1 MNQKKQKRQL
11 SSGLRL
17 TVISIVIGGFLILF
31 NWIGQW
37 LDIEYEKEYWE
48 LTLTIVGLIVG
59 IGFMVSSVVKH
70 TDENGLK

>member
-17 TVISIVIGGFLILF
+17 TVIAIVIGGFLILF

-48 LTLTIVGLIVG
+48 ITLTIVGLIVG

>member
-1 MNQKKQKRQL
+1 MNQNKQKRQL

-17 TVISIVIGGFLILF
+17 TVVAIVIGGFLILF

-48 LTLTIVGLIVG
+48 IILTILGLIIG
-59 IGFMVSSVVKH
+59 IFFIVSNTVKY